1 VAAVL
6 AAFAEPPPPPGDGAG
21 AGAGAGFY
29 RVAPLLAANRAAIDR
44 CFCKPTVEA
53 VVRALQQ
60 ETGGAGG
67 WAAGALE
74 LLRAGSPTSL
84 KVTLAAL
91 RAARS
96 LPLAECLAMDFRL
109 SQAFTADATSD
120 FFEGVRAI
128 LVDKDRKPR
137 WLGGSGSWQLAP
149 VSEATVARFLAGGVG
164 AGAGDDAQAAVALP
178 KARELLLL
186 PAPAAPPRL

>member
-1 VAAVL
+1 MAARP
-6 AAFAEPPPPPGDGAG
+6 A
-21 AGAGAGFY
+21 
-29 RVAPLLAANRAAIDR
+29 
-44 CFCKPTVEA
+44 
-53 VVRALQQ
+53 
-60 ETGGAGG
+60 GAGG

-91 RAARS
+91 RAAGS

-109 SQAFTADATSD
+109 SQAFTADVTSD

-137 WLGGSGSWQLAP
+137 WLGGSSNWQLAP

-164 AGAGDDAQAAVALP
+164 AGAGDDAQVAVALP

>member
-1 VAAVL
+1 MAAVL